1 MNSRISLVDVLPEV
15 FALKFQ
21 IKPGFMGRCIIY
33 NPFSISLPSKKRS
46 QKFDPVHQYV
56 FV

>member
-1 MNSRISLVDVLPEV
+1 MNLRISLVDVLPEV
-15 FALKFQ
+15 FAIKFQ

-33 NPFSISLPSKKRS
+33 NPLAIRLPCKKRS
-46 QKFDPVHQYV
+46 QKFDQVHLYV